1 MIAEPLGG
9 AHRDRELTLRNMGRA
24 LMDHLDELGA
34 IPLDE
39 LLVQRREKFRRI
51 GAIEGRFPTTV

>member
-1 MIAEPLGG
+1 
-9 AHRDRELTLRNMGRA
+9 MGRA